1 MDNIRFISIDYFFY
15 KIYTFFSWVGNI
27 LFGTGTSSG
36 LDSDGDG
43 LTDDEERRLG
53 TNPFNSDTD
62 GDGISDGDEV
72 RLGLNPLRADTDG
85 DGIIDGRDKYPLD
98 PNAGGPSFWDRLF
111 GSSGYQDATSD
122 TFFGSFIHFMTYFF
136 MFIALVLA
144 CMIFFSYIRWKEELK
159 VAKKKFNDAYKSPA
173 TIEPPKYKHP
183 RWATVLGHAESL
195 NQPEWRLAILE
206 ADTMLAELLDKRG
219 YQGLSIGEQLKS
231 VDPEKFRTLQDA
243 WDAHRVRNQI
253 AHEGS
258 AFTLTERETKRV
270 IGLYERVFREF
281 DFI

>member
-15 KIYTFFSWVGNI
+15 KIYTFFAWVGNV

-43 LTDDEERRLG
+43 LTDDEERRIG
-53 TNPFNSDTD
+53 TNPFNADTD
-62 GDGISDGDEV
+62 GDGIPDGEEIL
-72 RLGLNPLRADTDG
+72 LGTDPLRADTDG
-85 DGIIDGRDKYPLD
+85 DGIIDGLDKYPLD
-98 PNAGGPSFWDRLF
+98 PTKGGPSFWDRLF
-111 GSSGYQDATSD
+111 GGGGYEGVGNESV
-122 TFFGSFIHFMTYFF
+122 FGSIINFMTYLL

-144 CMIFFSYIRWKEELK
+144 GMIFFSYIRWREELK
-159 VAKKKFNDAYKSPA
+159 VAKKKYKEVYRPQQE
-173 TIEPPKYKHP
+173 IIVPEYKHP
-183 RWATVLGHAESL
+183 RWAGVVAHATSL

-206 ADTMLAELLDKRG
+206 ADTMLAELLDRRG
-219 YQGLSIGEQLKS
+219 FKGLSIGEQLKS
-231 VDPEKFRTLQDA
+231 ADPERFKTLQDA
-243 WDAHRVRNQI
+243 WEAHKVRNQI

-258 AFTLTERETKRV
+258 AFSLSERETKRI

>member
-27 LFGTGTSSG
+27 LFGTSTSSG

-43 LTDDEERRLG
+43 LTDEEERQLG
-53 TNPFNSDTD
+53 TNPFNPDTD

-85 DGIIDGRDKYPLD
+85 DGIIDGLDKYPLD

-111 GSSGYQDATSD
+111 GTTGYQNTTSD
-122 TFFGSFIHFMTYFF
+122 TFFGSFIHFMTYLF

-159 VAKKKFNDAYKSPA
+159 IAKAK
-173 TIEPPKYKHP
+173 I
-183 RWATVLGHAESL
+183 
-195 NQPEWRLAILE
+195 
-206 ADTMLAELLDKRG
+206 
-219 YQGLSIGEQLKS
+219 
-231 VDPEKFRTLQDA
+231 
-243 WDAHRVRNQI
+243 
-253 AHEGS
+253 
-258 AFTLTERETKRV
+258 
-270 IGLYERVFREF
+270 
-281 DFI
+281 